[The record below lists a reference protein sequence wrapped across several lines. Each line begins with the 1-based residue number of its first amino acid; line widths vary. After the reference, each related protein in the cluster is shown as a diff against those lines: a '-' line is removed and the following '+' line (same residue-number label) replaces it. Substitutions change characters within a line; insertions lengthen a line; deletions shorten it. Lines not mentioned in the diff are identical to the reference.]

1 MKTDQYYMYKGQLY
15 VKTGVSGRIV
25 TTDIAGS
32 YLDNPKYEIVYEYV
46 QAFDEKGDTVDG
58 KALLK
63 INSDKRAVYNFETRV
78 CMVYNCCCAKKVKR
92 AG

>member
-32 YLDNPKYEIVYEYV
+32 YLDTPKYEIVYEYV
-46 QAFDEKGDTVDG
+46 QAFDEKGIRRW
-58 KALLK
+58 K
-63 INSDKRAVYNFETRV
+63 NF
-78 CMVYNCCCAKKVKR
+78 A
-92 AG
+92 